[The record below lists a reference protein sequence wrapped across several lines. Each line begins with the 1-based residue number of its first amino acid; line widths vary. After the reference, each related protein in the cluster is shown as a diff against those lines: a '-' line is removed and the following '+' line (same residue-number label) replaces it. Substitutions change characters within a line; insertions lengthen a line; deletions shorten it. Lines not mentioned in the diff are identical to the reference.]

1 VGNHLGSLVKLALYI
16 ADIQLLTIDCSKTS
30 LFYDSMRT
38 AIRTAGSE
46 NKTVG
51 LIFSSND
58 LIRAEYF
65 DTINSLLNNGECLHL
80 FSNDEMDGL
89 YNAIGPSIK
98 REHPNMVLDPKKF
111 FSNRVKRNLHICLTL
126 PPESSTFN
134 LILREYTNMISNCQL
149 YWIQDWTE
157 EALLSQA
164 EDFMRGRLDTE
175 QMRDKVAKCMSE
187 IHLFMLN
194 ECRQMPWAGTADR
207 EIKIKET
214 RLVEKQ
220 GIKKEQVSKTFSV
233 NMPNWPY
240 SKNIL
245 NELIK

>member
-1 VGNHLGSLVKLALYI
+1 MGNHLSSLVKLALYI
-16 ADIQLLTIDCSKTS
+16 AEIQLLTIDCSKTS

-46 NKTVG
+46 NKAVG
-51 LIFSSND
+51 LIFSSKD
-58 LIRAEYF
+58 LIRTEYL

-98 REHPNMVLDPKKF
+98 REHPNMALDPKKF
-111 FSNRVKRNLHICLTL
+111 FSSRVKRNLHICLTL
-126 PPESSTFN
+126 TPDSDTFN
-134 LILREYTNMISNCQL
+134 LILREYTSMISNCHL

-157 EALLSQA
+157 GALLNEA
-164 EDFMRGRLDTE
+164 KNFMRGRLDTDE
-175 QMRDKVAKCMSE
+175 MRDKVAKCMSE
-187 IHLFMLN
+187 MHLYMLN
-194 ECRQMPWAGTADR
+194 ECRQVPWTGTADR

-214 RLVEKQ
+214 RMVEKQ
-220 GIKKEQVSKTFSV
+220 GVKKELVAKTFSV

-240 SKNIL
+240 SRNIL
-245 NELIK
+245 NELLK